1 MDHHNTPCHD
11 KKILKENDSLNEN
24 KLKKF
29 SKYKNW
35 KISDYDYNTSFK
47 INNFANKNYFYNSDL
62 AKKGTLYNYPN
73 RKSDYLPKYFVR
85 KGDTKYNLVSKKSL
99 SRKLRNGKSN
109 ESRKVSNKEE
119 GSVPGPF
126 PYTWPWKQWGGDKK
140 YNLGDHFTDAI
151 IGHFGH
157 THIMTLHS
165 KMNAL
170 RANPNANVYAQNKM
184 LAHLL
189 YASSQIFRKFAG
201 LIDNNANEIKYDP
214 STPSGQ
220 LKMMMEMMIIGK
232 NTNIKDCKC
241 PTCEKTDRRCL
252 SGITCCCNSGIIDTN
267 MIIEKL
273 TDLAENLA
281 LNDKNKKE
289 LMEYVEKLNKFLNHL
304 LLLNDKNKAIHLM
317 AWYQLL
323 NMHQK
328 DMFEAYILYKNYYE
342 HPTEENK
349 EKLNASVLMAINGG
363 RQLGAFFGTFYGIIA
378 FIDLLI
384 QQYKE
389 SKNNNHEIDTAIDK
403 EYRKERV
410 DFIYYSETRWWMEHV
425 TMFDDYAKALARNDD
440 ENVFVISVN
449 MLESC
454 TVVGITVGEIFRA
467 FDKLVR
473 KLNLYEVFD
482 EIAFSMNKNKK

>member
-1 MDHHNTPCHD
+1 
-11 KKILKENDSLNEN
+11 
-24 KLKKF
+24 
-29 SKYKNW
+29 
-35 KISDYDYNTSFK
+35 
-47 INNFANKNYFYNSDL
+47 
-62 AKKGTLYNYPN
+62 
-73 RKSDYLPKYFVR
+73 
-85 KGDTKYNLVSKKSL
+85 
-99 SRKLRNGKSN
+99 
-109 ESRKVSNKEE
+109 
-119 GSVPGPF
+119 
-126 PYTWPWKQWGGDKK
+126 
-140 YNLGDHFTDAI
+140 
-151 IGHFGH
+151 
-157 THIMTLHS
+157 
-165 KMNAL
+165 
-170 RANPNANVYAQNKM
+170 
-184 LAHLL
+184 
-189 YASSQIFRKFAG
+189 
-201 LIDNNANEIKYDP
+201 
-214 STPSGQ
+214 
-220 LKMMMEMMIIGK
+220 MIIQ
-232 NTNIKDCKC
+232 
-241 PTCEKTDRRCL
+241 
-252 SGITCCCNSGIIDTN
+252 
-267 MIIEKL
+267 KL

-289 LMEYVEKLNKFLNHL
+289 LMEYVENLNKFLNHL

-328 DMFEAYILYKNYYE
+328 DMFEGYILYKNYYE